1 MLITKKFNFFH
12 QFLLLIVTLEEL
24 KTIADKLRP
33 YTADAMKIEVAPWIQ
48 DYVVDMDDLYTELA
62 LEKLHNKPTRQDAIM
77 LKDYTELFRNCEPS
91 ERVHNLNLPE
101 QESLPARKRLRTD
114 CHKSDDEQIKSDKIL
129 MKGDPGMGKTTQCKK
144 ISWDWAMRLFA
155 HFHIVIFVFLQ
166 FVKAGDIIENV
177 IIKQNPFMMGLKIT
191 EQKLRS
197 ILESFGEKCLLIL
210 DGLDEHALGTNK
222 DVLSIIRGEK
232 YLKCNIIVTSR
243 PHSTR
248 DIKRYFSTVV
258 RVEGFTREKAKQF
271 ASKILD
277 DDKVIEAVL
286 DYNPATED
294 SKGQFV
300 PIHKCPIL
308 LSFMCL
314 LAKEDYIDLSSTK
327 VHTGEIY
334 ARMVQCLYKKYVIRK
349 GLSFEFGKFQASM
362 IAIGNLAL
370 KTLLSGDPLMRR
382 ADVIRE
388 VGTDA
393 FDFGLLIGS

>member
-1 MLITKKFNFFH
+1 
-12 QFLLLIVTLEEL
+12 
-24 KTIADKLRP
+24 
-33 YTADAMKIEVAPWIQ
+33 
-48 DYVVDMDDLYTELA
+48 
-62 LEKLHNKPTRQDAIM
+62 
-77 LKDYTELFRNCEPS
+77 
-91 ERVHNLNLPE
+91 
-101 QESLPARKRLRTD
+101 
-114 CHKSDDEQIKSDKIL
+114 
-129 MKGDPGMGKTTQCKK
+129 
-144 ISWDWAMRLFA
+144 MRLFA
-155 HFHIVIFVFLQ
+155 HFHIVIFVFLKL
-166 FVKAGDIIENV
+166 VKAGDIIENV

-210 DGLDEHALGTNK
+210 DGLDEHALRSNE
-222 DVLSIIRGEK
+222 DVLSIIRGQK
-232 YLKCNIIVTSR
+232 YLKCNIILTSR
-243 PHSTR
+243 PHSIR
-248 DIKRYFSTVV
+248 DIERYFPTVV

-271 ASKILD
+271 ASKILE

-294 SKGQFV
+294 SEGKFV

-327 VHTGEIY
+327 IHAGEIY

-349 GLSFEFGKFQASM
+349 GLSLEFDKFQTSM

-370 KTLLSGDPLMRR
+370 KTLLSGDPLLRG

-388 VGTDA
+388 VSSDA
-393 FDFGLLIGS
+393 FDFGLLIGHEDAHRLI